1 MKKCTK
7 PEMEI
12 VMLDNKDI
20 LTESSCPDHTTCGE
34 VSQECSD
41 FTCSSVTCNLQGCP
55 SDNCGGY
62 DWPEE

>member
-12 VMLDNKDI
+12 VMLDDKDI
-20 LTESSCPDHTTCGE
+20 LTESSCSGYTCGE
-34 VSQECSD
+34 VSQECGD

-55 SDNCGGY
+55 KDECP
-62 DWPEE
+62 DFVW